1 MANYTC
7 AVRTNYFHVKD
18 EEAFRAFAEKLY
30 CNEGDIEVWED
41 KDKSGKTVFG
51 FGCCNTFCGIHS
63 DSASTDNPDD
73 AYDSFVCEIQKL
85 IAEDDAVIIFEIGR
99 EKLNYLNGL
108 ATVITTKEHKY
119 LDISDF
125 AVEEAR
131 KILGNKEWETNSN
144 Y

>member
-1 MANYTC
+1 MASYTC

-18 EEAFRAFAEKLY
+18 EEAFRAFAEKLC

-51 FGCCNTFCGIHS
+51 FGCLSTFCGIHS
-63 DSASTDNPDD
+63 DSADAENPDE
-73 AYDSFVCEIQKL
+73 AYDRFVEEIQKL

-108 ATVITTKEHKY
+108 AMVITTKEQKY
-119 LDISDF
+119 LDISDY
-125 AVEEAR
+125 AVDQAR
-131 KILGNKEWETNSN
+131 EMLGNKDWETNSN